1 MATKETLKIDPAELR
16 QQEKAA
22 RRAARMRKF
31 GQDRFAPKVEKSRKV
46 YDRKTGRKIE
56 VDDEDD

>member
-1 MATKETLKIDPAELR
+1 MATKETIKVDPAELR

-31 GQDRFAPKVEKSRKV
+31 GQDRFAPKVEKNLKV
-46 YDRKTGRKIE
+46 YDRKSGRKIS
-56 VDDEDD
+56 VDDEED